1 MTGEV
6 NKQGKFNNTKQALKA
21 AIQVAI
27 PEGEVSGDWRETI
40 GDMVRNLPFINVRIA
55 PERIEDQVYD
65 RNIGGGIEGSTAD
78 YFFTLH
84 IFHSNCNESGYDKSK
99 YAQDVATRIEDYL
112 TQEPSPVGFDIDS
125 ITTRE
130 SEPVGGAHRISRVI
144 IEGQLHILRID

>member
-6 NKQGKFNNTKQALKA
+6 NKQGKFNHTKQSLKA
-21 AIQVAI
+21 AVQAAI

-40 GDMVRNLPFINVRIA
+40 GDMVRNLPFINVRLA
-55 PERIEDQVYD
+55 PERIENLVFD
-65 RNIGGGIEGSTAD
+65 RNIGGEVSGDATT

-84 IFHSNCNESGYDKSK
+84 VFHSNCNETGYDKSK

-112 TQEPSPVGFDIDS
+112 NQQLLGYDIDS

-130 SEPVGGAHRISRVI
+130 SEPMGGAHRISRVV